1 MKDNSLSYYVQNY
14 FLSYLISQRGYGDN
28 TVASYRDTFK
38 LLFMFLESGGKKLSK
53 LKLTD
58 ISQTCV
64 LQFLEWAE
72 TERHNAV
79 STRNLRLAVLK
90 SFFGYVLST
99 SPEFSG
105 QCTDIINIPA
115 KRVEKR
121 PPLYLTE
128 SETKLLLNA
137 PDGNSREGIRH
148 MAILTLL
155 YDSAC
160 RVQELIN
167 LNVADVT
174 IGRCC
179 KVFVKGKGSKYREI
193 PIFGET
199 GKILER
205 YINVYGLKP
214 GDALFTNRSGGRL
227 TRAGVSYIMNKYKKI
242 LQERYANRFDL
253 SLSLSPHLMRH
264 SKATHLV
271 NENVNIYNVR
281 DFLGHA
287 SVITTQVYLTS
298 NPEVTRKA
306 IEKASSKTVSESNDY
321 YSLQEK
327 EDLLAFL
334 ETLI

>member
-1 MKDNSLSYYVQNY
+1 MKDNLLSYYVQNY
-14 FLSYLISQRGYGDN
+14 FLSYLITQRGYGDN
-28 TVASYRDTFK
+28 TLASYRDTFK
-38 LLFMFLESGGKKLSK
+38 LLFIFFESNGKKLSK
-53 LKLTD
+53 LKLKD
-58 ISQTCV
+58 INQTCV
-64 LQFLEWAE
+64 LQFLDWTE
-72 TERHNAV
+72 TERHNAI

-90 SFFGYVLST
+90 SFFGYVLSI

-105 QCTDIINIPA
+105 QCTDTINIPA
-115 KRVEKR
+115 KRVEKQ

-137 PDGNSREGIRH
+137 PDRNSKEGIRH
-148 MAILTLL
+148 MAILALL

-160 RVQELIN
+160 RVQELID

-174 IGRCC
+174 TGRCC

-199 GKILER
+199 GKILES
-205 YINVYGLKP
+205 YINAYCLKP
-214 GDALFTNRSGGRL
+214 NDALFTNRSGRRL
-227 TRAGVSYIMNKYKKI
+227 TRAGVSYIMKKYKKI
-242 LQERYANRFDL
+242 LQEQYAKSFDVN
-253 SLSLSPHLMRH
+253 LSPHLMRH

-271 NENVNIYNVR
+271 NENINIYNVR

-321 YSLQEK
+321 YSSQEK

-334 ETLI
+334 ETLL

>member
-38 LLFMFLESGGKKLSK
+38 LLFMFLECNGKKLSK

-64 LQFLEWAE
+64 LQFLEWTE

-79 STRNLRLAVLK
+79 STRNLRLTVLK
-90 SFFGYVLST
+90 SFFSYALSI

-115 KRVEKR
+115 KKVEKK

-137 PDGNSREGIRH
+137 PDRNSREGIRH

-160 RVQELIN
+160 RVQELIG

-199 GKILER
+199 GRILKC
-205 YINVYGLKP
+205 YINAYGLTSD
-214 GDALFTNRSGGRL
+214 DALFTNRSGERL
-227 TRAGVSYIMNKYKKI
+227 TRAGVSYILNKYRQ
-242 LQERYANRFDL
+242 LLREQSAASFDL
-253 SLSLSPHLMRH
+253 NLSPHRMRH

-271 NENVNIYNVR
+271 NANVNIYNVR

-287 SVITTQVYLTS
+287 SVTTTQVYLTS

-306 IEKASSKTVSESNDY
+306 IEKASSKIISESDNY

-334 ETLI
+334 ETLV

>member
-1 MKDNSLSYYVQNY
+1 M
-14 FLSYLISQRGYGDN
+14 
-28 TVASYRDTFK
+28 
-38 LLFMFLESGGKKLSK
+38 
-53 LKLTD
+53 TD
-58 ISQTCV
+58 ISQICI
-64 LQFLEWAE
+64 LQFLEWSE

-90 SFFGYVLST
+90 SFFSYVLSI
-99 SPEFSG
+99 SPEFSE
-105 QCTDIINIPA
+105 QCTDIINIPVKKVA
-115 KRVEKR
+115 KK

-137 PDGNSREGIRH
+137 PDRNSREGIRH

-160 RVQELIN
+160 RVQELID
-167 LNVADVT
+167 LNAADVT
-174 IGRCC
+174 LGRCC

-199 GKILER
+199 GRILTH
-205 YINVYGLKP
+205 YINAYGLKP
-214 GDALFTNRSGGRL
+214 EDALFTNISGERL
-227 TRAGVSYIMNKYKKI
+227 TRAGISYIMNKYKKL
-242 LQERYANRFDL
+242 LQKQYAESFDL
-253 SLSLSPHLMRH
+253 NLSPHLMRH

-271 NENVNIYNVR
+271 NENVNIFNVR
-281 DFLGHA
+281 DFLGHV
-287 SVITTQVYLTS
+287 SVTTTQVYLTS

-306 IEKASSKTVSESNDY
+306 IEKASSKIVSENKDY

-334 ETLI
+334 KTLA